1 MSAICLMEFN
11 AKQLSFEKLNK
22 LANEIIANALSN
34 NYAAFFNDCY
44 AENFIKDKERMT
56 YLLLSDSFLYRN
68 ADDLLDV
75 TAFVYEADEIYKKK
89 FIEKYSFFSKL
100 IDIIFKYEID
110 VIDLYITE
118 QGDNKFD
125 EYIFEG
131 VKKEKLLE
139 KLFDAFIKSSSQTG
153 YTFPNIKIH
162 IKKN

>member
-11 AKQLSFEKLNK
+11 AKQLSFEALNE

-34 NYAAFFNDCY
+34 NYAAFFNDCF
-44 AENFIKDKERMT
+44 AESFIKDEERMT

-75 TAFVYEADEIYKKK
+75 TAFVYDTDEIYEKK

-100 IDIIFKYEID
+100 VDVIFKYEID

-118 QGDNKFD
+118 QGDDKFD
-125 EYIFEG
+125 AYIFEE
-131 VKKEKLLE
+131 VKKENLLE
-139 KLFDAFIKSSSQTG
+139 KLFDVFIKSSSQTG

-162 IKKN
+162 IKKT